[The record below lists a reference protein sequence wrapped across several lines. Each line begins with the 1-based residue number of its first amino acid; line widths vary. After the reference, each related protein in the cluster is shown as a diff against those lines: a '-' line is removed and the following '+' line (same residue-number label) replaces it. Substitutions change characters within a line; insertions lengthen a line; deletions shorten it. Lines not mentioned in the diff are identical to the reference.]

1 MSPVSSLKKGGPPTR
16 RAPARSL
23 MPQRA
28 TLTGDGALAKLTWAY
43 RRTAMSLCPASRAME
58 SAVLPSLNGKEQARV
73 GFSNFQIADRW
84 PNKYSLRSMKFF
96 IRGLCHRGQC
106 VGASPVHPQQMQAA
120 IYFLSG
126 LRVRK
131 VFWSLAAGSNSC
143 PYSPS
148 RLPGILGATCPG
160 KASCKASSSVKG
172 EGRRQLAEGTSISG
186 SHCGSTYLL
195 RVVTYIYRL
204 FFAEREGK
212 ANKQKSRHVKHKVLL
227 RRGELEMLPPFQ
239 RMTGKVPGTS
249 AACSLLGTRWPPCK
263 PTTSPPVLGASKC
276 LL

>member
-120 IYFLSG
+120 LKALTHLLFPPAGNQSFFFSYLYSKQVVPQCTSG
-126 LRVRK
+126 QPAVCQR
-131 VFWSLAAGSNSC
+131 SLNCA
-143 PYSPS
+143 
-148 RLPGILGATCPG
+148 LGA
-160 KASCKASSSVKG
+160 
-172 EGRRQLAEGTSISG
+172 GTG
-186 SHCGSTYLL
+186 PPALSTP
-195 RVVTYIYRL
+195 
-204 FFAEREGK
+204 A
-212 ANKQKSRHVKHKVLL
+212 
-227 RRGELEMLPPFQ
+227 Q
-239 RMTGKVPGTS
+239 R
-249 AACSLLGTRWPPCK
+249 CE
-263 PTTSPPVLGASKC
+263 
-276 LL
+276 